1 LINPRTGKLAL
12 VALTMIVVL
21 LAGLAVWA
29 ATEGTR
35 AGRPLAVGLERTDAQ
50 LGAMRSLGR
59 LYAALD
65 AYGLAPDAQTGRA
78 LAARE
83 DAMRQAIARLEH
95 ERSLTNRELA
105 ADILP
110 LIDAFT
116 RKRRDHASLLEGGR
130 RRDADAVYL
139 QELQPL
145 LAGLDDAIERSVPDP
160 MAGMRERLAGFER
173 SSRIVSRVIAVA
185 APTGLLL
192 LVLCAGVLRAYRR
205 RLSERDRAALARSRH
220 EATTDALTGLGN
232 RRRLL
237 ADLELALSDATGPVP
252 QRLLLFDLDGF
263 KTYNDTFGHPAGDA
277 LLQRLAD
284 KLANAVG
291 AASAYRLGGDEFC
304 VLTAAGHDPDAL
316 TAAAA
321 QALTEHGEGFRIGSS
336 YGSVILQEE
345 APDAT
350 AAMQLADR
358 RMYARK
364 NGGRPSAG
372 RQTRDVLLAT
382 LTAREP
388 DLGVHVH
395 DVAELALAVGRQ
407 LELGPVELDEL
418 ARAAELHDIGK
429 VAIPDSILAKPG
441 PLSDDEWR
449 FMRRHTVIGERILL
463 AAPAMAGVAR
473 LVRSHHER
481 FDGSGYPDRLAGD
494 DIPLGARII
503 AVCDAFHAMTHPRVY
518 RDAIGTAEAI
528 AELQRHADSQFD
540 PAIVKTLVAAL
551 TETSPAAPER
561 SASGFANA

>member
-1 LINPRTGKLAL
+1 VLIRPSTGKVAL
-12 VALTMIVVL
+12 VALTVIVAL

-29 ATEGTR
+29 SSEAVR
-35 AGRPLAVGLERTDAQ
+35 AGRPLGVGLERTEAQ
-50 LGAMRSLGR
+50 LGAMRALGR
-59 LYAALD
+59 LHAALD
-65 AYGLAPDAQTGRA
+65 AYGQLPDSETRRD
-78 LAARE
+78 LSARE
-83 DAMRQAIARLEH
+83 DAMRLAIDRLQR
-95 ERSLTNRELA
+95 ERSLNNRELA

-110 LIDAFT
+110 LVQSF
-116 RKRRDHASLLEGGR
+116 RHKRRDHGTLVAAGR
-130 RRDADAVYL
+130 LREAQAVYL

-145 LAGLDDAIERSVPDP
+145 LAGLDSAIDRSVPDP
-160 MAGMRERLAGFER
+160 LAGMRTRLAGFER
-173 SSRIVSRVIAVA
+173 RSRIVSRLTAVA

-192 LVLCAGVLRAYRR
+192 LLVCAAVLRAYRR
-205 RLSERDRAALARSRH
+205 RLTERDRAALALSQH

-232 RRRLL
+232 RRKLL
-237 ADLELALSDATGPVP
+237 AELETVLSMPAGPTP
-252 QRLLLFDLDGF
+252 PRLLLFDLDGF

-284 KLANAVG
+284 KLRDAVG
-291 AASAYRLGGDEFC
+291 AGSAYRLGGDEFC
-304 VLTAAGHDPDAL
+304 VLTAPGEDPDAA
-316 TAAAA
+316 TEAAA

-336 YGSVILQEE
+336 WGSVVLHDE
-345 APDAT
+345 AGDAT

-382 LTAREP
+382 LMEREP
-388 DLGVHVH
+388 DLTAHVQ
-395 DVAELALAVGRQ
+395 DVAELAIAVGRR

-429 VAIPDSILAKPG
+429 VAIPDSILSKPG
-441 PLSDDEWR
+441 PLSDDEWS
-449 FMRRHTVIGERILL
+449 FMRRHTIIGERILL

-481 FDGSGYPDRLAGD
+481 FDGTGYPDRLAGE

-518 RDAIGTAEAI
+518 RDSIGIADAV
-528 AELQRHADSQFD
+528 AELDRQAGKQFD
-540 PAIVKTLVAAL
+540 PAIVATLIATFDRDL
-551 TETSPAAPER
+551 PAA
-561 SASGFANA
+561 A

>member
-1 LINPRTGKLAL
+1 LINPKTGKLAL
-12 VALTMIVVL
+12 VALTAIVAL

-29 ATEGTR
+29 ASEGTR
-35 AGRPLAVGLERTDAQ
+35 AGRPLAVGLARTEAQ
-50 LGAMRSLGR
+50 LGAMRALGR
-59 LYAALD
+59 LHAALD
-65 AYGLAPDAQTGRA
+65 AYGLSPDRQTRKLLAQ
-78 LAARE
+78 RE
-83 DAMRQAIARLEH
+83 DTMRRAIVGLER
-95 ERSLTNRELA
+95 ERSLSSRELA

-110 LIDAFT
+110 PADAFT
-116 RKRRDHASLLEGGR
+116 HKRRDHGSLVAAGR

-145 LAGLDDAIERSVPDP
+145 LAGLDAAIERSVPDP

-173 SSRIVSRVIAVA
+173 RSQIVAQVTALA

-192 LVLCAGVLRAYRR
+192 LVLCAAVLRSYRR
-205 RLSERDRAALARSRH
+205 RLTERDRAALALSRR
-220 EATTDALTGLGN
+220 EARTDALTGLGN

-237 ADLELALSDATGPVP
+237 ADLEAALGESSGPVAR
-252 QRLLLFDLDGF
+252 RLLLFDLDGF

-284 KLANAVG
+284 KLADAVG
-291 AASAYRLGGDEFC
+291 AGGAYRLGGDEFC
-304 VLTAAGHDPDAL
+304 VLTAPGQDPDAT

-321 QALTEHGEGFRIGSS
+321 DALSERGEGFQIGSS
-336 YGSVILQEE
+336 WGSVVLHEE
-345 APDAT
+345 VSDAT

-382 LTAREP
+382 LTEREP
-388 DLGVHVH
+388 DLSVHVH
-395 DVAELALAVGRQ
+395 DVAELALIIGRT
-407 LELGPVELDEL
+407 LGLGPLELDEL

-449 FMRRHTVIGERILL
+449 FMRRHTIIGERILL

-481 FDGSGYPDRLAGD
+481 YDGSGYPDRLSGD
-494 DIPLGARII
+494 EIPLGARII
-503 AVCDAFHAMTHPRVY
+503 AVCDAFHAMTRPRVY
-518 RDAIGTAEAI
+518 RDAIGTADAI
-528 AELQRHADSQFD
+528 AELERHAGSQFD
-540 PAIVKTLVAAL
+540 PAIVTAFVATLDREL
-551 TETSPAAPER
+551 R
-561 SASGFANA
+561 SAA

>member
-12 VALTMIVVL
+12 VALTVIVAL

-29 ATEGTR
+29 ATEAKR
-35 AGRPLAVGLERTDAQ
+35 AGRPLAVGLQRTETQ
-50 LGAMRSLGR
+50 LGAMRALGG
-59 LYAALD
+59 LHAALD
-65 AYGLAPDAQTGRA
+65 GYGVAPDPDTRRA
-78 LAARE
+78 LMERE
-83 DAMRQAIARLEH
+83 DAMRAAIARLER
-95 ERSLTNRELA
+95 ERSLTNRDLA

-110 LIDAFT
+110 LVDAFA
-116 RKRRDHASLLEGGR
+116 RKRRDHRSLVAAGR
-130 RRDADAVYL
+130 RRDAIKVYL

-145 LAGLDDAIERSVPDP
+145 LAGLDSAIEHSVPDP
-160 MAGMRERLAGFER
+160 MAGMRKRLAGFER
-173 SSRIVSRVIAVA
+173 RSRIVGRVTALA
-185 APTGLLL
+185 APSGLIM

-205 RLSERDRAALARSRH
+205 RLTERDRAALAQSRH

-237 ADLELALSDATGPVP
+237 AHLEAALDQPPGALP

-284 KLANAVG
+284 KLAAAVG
-291 AASAYRLGGDEFC
+291 TGTAYRLGGDEFC
-304 VLTAAGHDPDAL
+304 VLTAAGDDADAAT
-316 TAAAA
+316 TAAAD
-321 QALTEHGEGFRIGSS
+321 ALTEHGEGFLIGSS
-336 YGSVILQEE
+336 WGSVVLHEE
-345 APDAT
+345 ATDAT

-388 DLGVHVH
+388 DLSVHVH
-395 DVAELALAVGRQ
+395 DVAELAVRVGRQ
-407 LELGPVELDEL
+407 LELGPVALDEL

-429 VAIPDSILAKPG
+429 VAIPDSILSKPG
-441 PLSDDEWR
+441 PLTDEEWS
-449 FMRRHTVIGERILL
+449 FMRRHTIIGERILL

-481 FDGSGYPDRLAGD
+481 FDGGGYPDRLAGD

-518 RDAIGTAEAI
+518 RDPIGAADAI
-528 AELQRHADSQFD
+528 AELRHHAGSQFD
-540 PAIVKTLVAAL
+540 AAIVDALVVAFSAEL
-551 TETSPAAPER
+551 PAA
-561 SASGFANA
+561 A

>member
-1 LINPRTGKLAL
+1 VSADH
-12 VALTMIVVL
+12 
-21 LAGLAVWA
+21 
-29 ATEGTR
+29 AT
-35 AGRPLAVGLERTDAQ
+35 
-50 LGAMRSLGR
+50 
-59 LYAALD
+59 
-65 AYGLAPDAQTGRA
+65 
-78 LAARE
+78 
-83 DAMRQAIARLEH
+83 RQAIARREAAMRRAIVGLEH
-95 ERSLTNRELA
+95 EGSLNSRELA
-105 ADILP
+105 ADILR
-110 LIDAFT
+110 LVDAFEQ
-116 RKRRDHASLLEGGR
+116 KRHDHWALVAAGR
-130 RRDADAVYL
+130 RGDADAVYL
-139 QELQPL
+139 NELQPL
-145 LAGLDDAIERSVPDP
+145 LAGLDRAIERSVPDP
-160 MAGMRERLAGFER
+160 LARMREQLAGFEHR
-173 SSRIVSRVIAVA
+173 SGIVARVTALA
-185 APTGLLL
+185 APSGLLL
-192 LVLCAGVLRAYRR
+192 VLLCAGVLRAYRR
-205 RLSERDRAALARSRH
+205 RLSERDRAALADSRR
-220 EATTDALTGLGN
+220 EASTDALTGLGN

-237 ADLELALSDATGPVP
+237 ADLDTALAGPVGTLP

-277 LLQRLAD
+277 LLQRVAN
-284 KLANAVG
+284 KLAHAVG
-291 AASAYRLGGDEFC
+291 AGSAYRLGGDEFC
-304 VLTAAGHDPDAL
+304 VLTAAGQDPDAL

-336 YGSVILQEE
+336 YGSVILHDE
-345 APDAT
+345 AADAT

-395 DVAELALAVGRQ
+395 EVAELALAVGRR
-407 LELGPVELDEL
+407 LELGPVELDEI

-481 FDGSGYPDRLAGD
+481 YDASGYPDRLAGG

-503 AVCDAFHAMTHPRVY
+503 AVCDAFHAMTHARVY
-518 RDAIGTAEAI
+518 RDPIGTADAI
-528 AELQRHADSQFD
+528 AELERHAGSQFD
-540 PAIVKTLVAAL
+540 PAIVAAL
-551 TETSPAAPER
+551 FATLDRELPE
-561 SASGFANA
+561 AV

>member
-1 LINPRTGKLAL
+1 MLINPRTGKLAL
-12 VALTMIVVL
+12 VALTVIVAL

-29 ATEGTR
+29 ATEGKR
-35 AGRPLAVGLERTDAQ
+35 AGRPLAAGLERTEAQ
-50 LGAMRSLGR
+50 LGAMRALGR
-59 LYAALD
+59 LHAGLD
-65 AYGLAPDAQTGRA
+65 AYGLAPDVETGGELAQ
-78 LAARE
+78 RE
-83 DAMRQAIARLEH
+83 DAMRRAIGRLER

-110 LIDAFT
+110 LVDAFE
-116 RKRRDHASLLEGGR
+116 RKRRDHAALLASGR
-130 RRDADAVYL
+130 RRDADGVYL

-145 LAGLDDAIERSVPDP
+145 LAGLESAIERSVPDP

-173 SSRIVSRVIAVA
+173 RNLIVSRVTAVA
-185 APTGLLL
+185 APSGLLM

-205 RLSERDRAALARSRH
+205 RLTERDRAALAQSRH

-237 ADLELALSDATGPVP
+237 ADLDTALGQSPATVP

-284 KLANAVG
+284 KLATAVG
-291 AASAYRLGGDEFC
+291 GDAAYRLGGDEFC
-304 VLTAAGHDPDAL
+304 VLTAAGGDPDAAT
-316 TAAAA
+316 TAAAD
-321 QALTEHGEGFRIGSS
+321 ALTEHGEGFRIGSS
-336 YGSVILQEE
+336 WGSVVLHEE
-345 APDAT
+345 ATDAT

-388 DLGVHVH
+388 DLSVHVH
-395 DVAELALAVGRQ
+395 DVAELSVAVGRR
-407 LELGPVELDEL
+407 LELGPVALDEL

-429 VAIPDSILAKPG
+429 VAIPDSILSKPG
-441 PLSDDEWR
+441 PLSGDEWS
-449 FMRRHTVIGERILL
+449 FMRRHTIIGERILL

-481 FDGSGYPDRLAGD
+481 YDGSGYPDSLAGE

-518 RDAIGTAEAI
+518 RDAIGTTDAI
-528 AELQRHADSQFD
+528 AELQRHAGSQFD
-540 PAIVKTLVAAL
+540 PAIVTAL
-551 TETSPAAPER
+551 IATFSDELPAA
-561 SASGFANA
+561 A